1 MSIIIFFTLYER
13 IDFYSLFFIS
23 YFNRFSF
30 FFFFYTE
37 IVFSCIFT
45 ISILLSRKCTH
56 IIISINNSKLLVVIN
71 NKFKRIDQKG
81 IPFAISTYYE
91 MYMYFNGIVLT
102 DSRAGNNR
110 IYFNLSCR
118 RSNRHDLLFSRQNG
132 RTESR
137 VSYVV
142 HYFFQL
148 NQSKHRTYSKYLV
161 DRNPL
166 VVHIL
171 FAPVSPKLGKRSNAS
186 TRISKLSIGKQTQ
199 SQRSVNYSCD
209 Y

>member
-1 MSIIIFFTLYER
+1 M
-13 IDFYSLFFIS
+13 
-23 YFNRFSF
+23 
-30 FFFFYTE
+30 
-37 IVFSCIFT
+37 
-45 ISILLSRKCTH
+45 H

-71 NKFKRIDQKG
+71 NKFKHIDQKG
-81 IPFAISTYYE
+81 IRFAISTYYE